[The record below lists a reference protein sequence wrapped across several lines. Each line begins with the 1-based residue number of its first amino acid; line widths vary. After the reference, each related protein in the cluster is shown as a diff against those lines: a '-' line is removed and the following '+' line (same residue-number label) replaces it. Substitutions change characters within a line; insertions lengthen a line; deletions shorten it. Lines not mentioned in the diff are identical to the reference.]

1 MRYFNVFLFEFHHFR
16 KNISKVITYLIFVL
30 ACIYSIYNGFS
41 LYNKQINTITH
52 IENEQ
57 KNDINKVLG
66 WFENDLTEQKPDWA
80 FKYIPL
86 YTIKN
91 PSPLLPLGI
100 GQAEQYSFY
109 KKVGKWSST
118 FDADMMEE
126 ISNPERLVN
135 GSIDFSFLIIFLLPI
150 LLIILT
156 YNIGGLEKDLRFDKL
171 ITIQSRSFPKWVLFR
186 FLFYVFLLLLT
197 VIILIFSVVL
207 INNVPTEFNSSIYDL
222 ILLSSLYVILF
233 SIIFYCIIIFSD
245 STSSIAFK
253 MISIW
258 LLFCVVLPGGVHQ
271 YASLKHPTNYMTD
284 FLDANRNDFY
294 ELVSL
299 PAENIYKK
307 LNDIYPNVDETLYGM
322 QVKANNG
329 NLNDANYNALRQ
341 TICSVANDMNKNVI
355 VEIEEGNNLKNKF
368 IESTYWFNPISCF
381 LNKWNSYTAT
391 DYNSYYNFRNN
402 IQDDIDKILTLL
414 VLGVWDNKKVD
425 KLSFQNY
432 LDELK
437 INYN

>member
-1 MRYFNVFLFEFHHFR
+1 MRYLNVFLFEFHHFR

-30 ACIYSIYNGFS
+30 ACVYSIYNGFN
-41 LYNKQINTITH
+41 LYNKQINTISH

-57 KNDINKVLG
+57 KNEINKVLG
-66 WFENDLTEQKPDWA
+66 WFDNDLTQQKVDWA

-100 GQAEQYSFY
+100 GQAEQYSYY
-109 KKVGKWSST
+109 KEIGKWSST

-156 YNIGGLEKDLRFDKL
+156 YNIGGLEKDLIFDKL
-171 ITIQSRSFPKWVLFR
+171 ITIQSSSFYKWVLFR
-186 FLFYVFLLLLT
+186 FIFYLFLLLLT
-197 VIILIFSVVL
+197 VIFLIISVVL
-207 INNVPTEFNSSIYDL
+207 INDVQSLFNKSIYDL
-222 ILLSSLYVILF
+222 IFLSFLYILFF
-233 SIIFYCIIIFSD
+233 SIIFYFVIIYSE

-258 LLFCVVLPGGVHQ
+258 LLFCVILPGSVHQ

-299 PAENIYKK
+299 PAEDIYIKLNNIYPS
-307 LNDIYPNVDETLYGM
+307 LETTLYGL
-322 QVKANNG
+322 QVQKNNG
-329 NLNDANYNALRQ
+329 ELNDESYNALRQ
-341 TICSVANDMNKNVI
+341 TISAIANEMNKAAIADIEGQNNV
-355 VEIEEGNNLKNKF
+355 KNEF
-368 IESTYWFNPISCF
+368 IKSTYWFNPISYF
-381 LNKWNSYTAT
+381 LNKWNAYTLT
-391 DYNSYYNFRNN
+391 DYNSYYKYRQN
-402 IQDDIDKILTLL
+402 IQAYIDVKLRLMVYET
-414 VLGVWDNKKVD
+414 WNQNKVNKSVYE
-425 KLSFQNY
+425 NY
-432 LDELK
+432 LKQLD
-437 INYN
+437 INYK

>member
-1 MRYFNVFLFEFHHFR
+1 
-16 KNISKVITYLIFVL
+16 
-30 ACIYSIYNGFS
+30 
-41 LYNKQINTITH
+41 
-52 IENEQ
+52 
-57 KNDINKVLG
+57 
-66 WFENDLTEQKPDWA
+66 
-80 FKYIPL
+80 
-86 YTIKN
+86 
-91 PSPLLPLGI
+91 
-100 GQAEQYSFY
+100 
-109 KKVGKWSST
+109 
-118 FDADMMEE
+118 
-126 ISNPERLVN
+126 
-135 GSIDFSFLIIFLLPI
+135 
-150 LLIILT
+150 
-156 YNIGGLEKDLRFDKL
+156 
-171 ITIQSRSFPKWVLFR
+171 
-186 FLFYVFLLLLT
+186 
-197 VIILIFSVVL
+197 
-207 INNVPTEFNSSIYDL
+207 
-222 ILLSSLYVILF
+222 
-233 SIIFYCIIIFSD
+233 
-245 STSSIAFK
+245 

-271 YASLKHPTNYMTD
+271 YASLKYPTNYMTD

-299 PAENIYKK
+299 PAENIYNK